1 MFSPKPTPVSTVRLQ
16 RFASSVARWA
26 TAEASRQQD
35 MANFEVDA
43 YDLTGMCAIA
53 AVRAHAL
60 LLRAGFLDAKLA
72 LSSRWME
79 CHAFVVVAGRIVD
92 PTAMQFKKDAP
103 LVQEHLARKSPWY
116 YRNAKLFPN
125 AETFCA
131 HLDATEWC
139 WGQHPR
145 RSLQPCGRRVVHVG
159 CEEVRTPML
168 HMEKEL
174 G

>member
-1 MFSPKPTPVSTVRLQ
+1 MFSSKPTPISALRLQ
-16 RFASSVARWA
+16 RFARNVASWA
-26 TAEASRQQD
+26 TKEASRQQD

-53 AVRAHAL
+53 AVRAHAIFM
-60 LLRAGFLDAKLA
+60 RAGFHDAQLA
-72 LSSRWME
+72 LASRWME
-79 CHAFVVVAGRIVD
+79 CHAFVVVAGCIVD
-92 PTAMQFKKDAP
+92 PTAMQFKKNAP
-103 LVQEHLARKSPWY
+103 LVQEYLARKGPWY

-145 RSLQPCGRRVVHVG
+145 RSLQPCGRRIAQVG
-159 CEEVRTPML
+159 GEEVQTPML